1 MIRLE
6 PRVSFPDNK
15 DFLAEVKAFVSPM
28 VFFKVNYIVYICW
41 VRLDVKLDLYNI
53 LPRKVASA
61 MDLTFF
67 GGLLAAFCYFYYCI
81 IYGLAKK
88 DVDDNDD
95 DDDRRVRLSVR
106 ISMRSLRCSPEIQSR
121 CGCC

>member
-15 DFLAEVKAFVSPM
+15 DFLAKVKAFVSPM

-61 MDLTFF
+61 MDFLE
-67 GGLLAAFCYFYYCI
+67 FYSPPFVI
-81 IYGLAKK
+81 FITVLFTVWQKK
-88 DVDDNDD
+88 M
-95 DDDRRVRLSVR
+95 
-106 ISMRSLRCSPEIQSR
+106 SMIMMITTIEE
-121 CGCC
+121 

>member
-15 DFLAEVKAFVSPM
+15 DFLAKVKAFVSPM
-28 VFFKVNYIVYICW
+28 VFFKVNYTVYICW

-61 MDLTFF
+61 MD
-67 GGLLAAFCYFYYCI
+67 
-81 IYGLAKK
+81 
-88 DVDDNDD
+88 DDNDD
-95 DDDRRVRLSVR
+95 NDDRRVRLSVR
-106 ISMRSLRCSPEIQSR
+106 ISMRSMRCSPEIQSR